1 MLASQRM
8 NQGAPQAQRDD
19 LFELRVREIT
29 SDRDSASLGVCFT
42 AQCVHSNAVVCCTIG
57 KSSSIE
63 AEVAFAHISRAYQ
76 GRDREAGT
84 VQVRVLNQARDGSLV
99 VDLIR
104 GAQAGCV
111 GVFVTPKPVKR
122 RRYYK

>member
-1 MLASQRM
+1 MPASQRM
-8 NQGAPQAQRDD
+8 NQGVSQVQRDD

-57 KSSSIE
+57 KSTSIE
-63 AEVAFAHISRAYQ
+63 AEVAFEHIVRAYQ
-76 GRDREAGT
+76 VREREAGT
-84 VQVRVLNQARDGSLV
+84 VQVRVLNQSRDGSLV
-99 VDLIR
+99 VDLIG
-104 GAQAGCV
+104 GAQGHGS
-111 GVFVTPKPVKR
+111 GVFVTPKLVKR

>member
-1 MLASQRM
+1 M
-8 NQGAPQAQRDD
+8 NQGAPQVQRDD

-63 AEVAFAHISRAYQ
+63 AEVAFEHINRAYHH
-76 GRDREAGT
+76 RDREPGT
-84 VQVRVLNQARDGSLV
+84 VQVRVLNQSRDGSLV

-104 GAQAGCV
+104 GAPAGWV